1 MQFFLYFWIYEI
13 IIPNFWKDT
22 SQNLNT
28 SFKSFFKF
36 MAGLKLCCVC
46 CLWCTWC
53 SEHAQNSMW
62 IIERINIL
70 TYIYICIYYISHFS
84 VVLLNRSPSINLTL
98 FSLADTDI
106 SELTLSNSSASQPS
120 QNAPDSYSRP
130 FIEELWSKVKQ
141 KQKSQQEFIP
151 KSLFSTPQKHN

>member
-1 MQFFLYFWIYEI
+1 MYILYITFFCCSSEQ
-13 IIPNFWKDT
+13 K
-22 SQNLNT
+22 SQ
-28 SFKSFFKF
+28 
-36 MAGLKLCCVC
+36 
-46 CLWCTWC
+46 
-53 SEHAQNSMW
+53 
-62 IIERINIL
+62 
-70 TYIYICIYYISHFS
+70 
-84 VVLLNRSPSINLTL
+84 NLTL